1 MNLRKRIRSSK
12 DERAYIDVV
21 PIVDILLA
29 VFLFLAILAFQSPMT
44 FIAVKLPFAEHGEK
58 GAMSIMKVQV
68 TAEGSYRLMGKS
80 VDIKTIEENIKKLKP
95 NSMIIEADERA
106 QHRFVVQL
114 MDVAKKH
121 KIEDL
126 VIATRKRR

>member
-1 MNLRKRIRSSK
+1 MNLRKRIRLSR

-44 FIAVKLPFAEHGEK
+44 FIAVKLPFAQHGEK

-68 TAEGSYRLMGKS
+68 TADGSYRMLGKV
-80 VDIKTIEENIKKLKP
+80 VDIKTVENQIKKLKP
-95 NSMIIEADERA
+95 TSIIIEADERA
-106 QHRFVVQL
+106 QHKFVVQL

-126 VIATRKRR
+126 IIATRKRR

>member
-1 MNLRKRIRSSK
+1 MNLRKGRRLSR

-58 GAMSIMKVQV
+58 GAISIMKIQV
-68 TAEGSYRLMGKS
+68 TVDGSYRMGGKKLS
-80 VDIKTIEENIKKLKP
+80 ISEIDKQIKKVKP
-95 NSMIIEADERA
+95 TSIIIEADERA
-106 QHRFVVQL
+106 QHKFVVQL
-114 MDVAKKH
+114 MDIAKKN
-121 KIEDL
+121 KVEDL
-126 VIATRKRR
+126 VIATRTRR